1 MYIKKLLLIYFILL
15 LLNLQANEKQKV
27 TLYLDWLNQFQFA
40 GYYIAKEK
48 GYYDN
53 FNIDV
58 ELIEYS
64 NKNNITK
71 EVIKNEATYGIG
83 KSSLIIDKFDGN
95 NIVLLSSFFQNSPLV
110 LISLANSNIKTPKD
124 LINKRIMITNDAK
137 QTASIKSMIV
147 SQGVNLE
154 DITIQEH
161 SFNIEDLI
169 NGKTDAMACYLSN
182 EPYILNQKNIK
193 FNILNPHDYNF
204 DFYEGILF
212 TSNKELENN
221 QVRVQNFNQA
231 SLKGWKYAFDNI
243 EETAKIIYEKY
254 NTQNKSL
261 DSLIYEGYI
270 LRNLAKVDENL
281 LGNIS
286 PQTIDEIKR
295 FYTLLGLNNL
305 NTLFETKAILFDKND
320 ILLNENE
327 LDYLRNNQ
335 FTLLVENNKVPFS
348 FKNSNELIGIEID
361 FWKLI
366 SNKLSK
372 PFNVEEIIKNEF
384 LNIFTN
390 SIKAKFI
397 YSFEKKTSNKYLLSN
412 SIAQIPIALAT
423 KDNINYISDLSSLN
437 NVTIGVSKDLDF
449 ISTLKKDYPH
459 ITFVETTSI
468 DDGIY
473 KLKTHKLFGLID
485 NLYTLS
491 HKIEEFKI
499 DKFKI
504 NTSLK
509 YNIDMYL
516 EVDRKHEQFVKIL
529 NNSISALTEKER
541 STILN
546 NYQLI
551 LYHQN
556 IDFVYIL
563 KFIIPLGLL
572 LAIFIFLNYKL
583 KNEIKTRKEIE
594 KKLSNLANKDSLT
607 NIYNRR
613 RIEELCE
620 NEIKRTNRYENNLSL
635 IFFDINDFKVI
646 NDKLGHHKG
655 DEVLLKI
662 ANTISQNIRSSDYFG
677 RWGGD
682 EFLIVL
688 PQADITKTKHIIK
701 TLENKLNDI
710 DFNLKNDIKI
720 SCSFGLAQYE
730 KGDTLDT
737 LLKKADDSMYKIKN
751 EYRKNKSLQI

>member
-1 MYIKKLLLIYFILL
+1 MCIKKLLLISFILL
-15 LLNLQANEKQKV
+15 FNLQANEKQKV
-27 TLYLDWLNQFQFA
+27 TLYQDWLNQFQFA
-40 GYYIAKEK
+40 GYYMAKEK
-48 GYYDN
+48 AYYD
-53 FNIDV
+53 DV
-58 ELIEYS
+58 NLDVDIIEYS
-64 NKNNITK
+64 NNNITK
-71 EVIKNEATYGIG
+71 EVMENEATYGIG
-83 KSSLIIDKFDGN
+83 KSSLVVDKFEGN
-95 NIVLLSSFFQNSPLV
+95 NIILLSSIFQNSPLV

-124 LINKRIMITNDAK
+124 LINKKIMITGDAK
-137 QTASIKSMIV
+137 QSVSIKSMIV

-169 NGKTDAMACYLSN
+169 NGTTDAMACYLSN

-212 TSNKELENN
+212 TSKKESENN
-221 QVRVQNFNQA
+221 QIRVQNFNEA

-243 EETAKIIYEKY
+243 EETAKVIYEKY

-261 DSLIYEGYI
+261 DLLIYEGSI
-270 LRNLAKVDENL
+270 LKNSAKVDENL
-281 LGNIS
+281 LGNIN

-305 NTLFETKAILFDKND
+305 NTLFETKAILFNKND
-320 ILLNENE
+320 ILLNEKQSE
-327 LDYLRNNQ
+327 YLKNNQ

-348 FKNSNELIGIEID
+348 FKNANEIIGVEID

-372 PFNVEEIIKNEF
+372 PFNVEETLKNEF

-390 SIKAKFI
+390 SIKTKFI
-397 YSFEKKTSNKYLLSN
+397 YSFKKKPSNKYLLSN

-423 KDNINYISDLSSLN
+423 KNNVNYISDLSSLKSTN
-437 NVTIGVSKDLDF
+437 IGVLKNLDL
-449 ISTLKKDYPH
+449 ISTLKKDYPN
-459 ITFVETTSI
+459 INFLEITSI
-468 DDGIY
+468 EEGID
-473 KLKTHKLFGLID
+473 KLKNHKIFALID

-499 DKFKI
+499 DELKI
-504 NTSLK
+504 NTTLK
-509 YNIDMYL
+509 YKIDMYL
-516 EVDRKHEQFVKIL
+516 EIDRKHEEFIKIV
-529 NNSISALTEKER
+529 NNAISTLTEKEKN
-541 STILN
+541 SILN

-551 LYHQN
+551 LYHKN
-556 IDFVYIL
+556 IDLFYIL
-563 KFIIPLGLL
+563 KFIIPLIILL
-572 LAIFIFLNYKL
+572 TIFIFLNYRL

-594 KKLSNLANKDSLT
+594 IKLSNLANNDSLT
-607 NIYNRR
+607 YIYSRR
-613 RIEELCE
+613 KIEELCE
-620 NEIKRTNRYENNLSL
+620 NEIKRSERYENNLSL
-635 IFFDINDFKVI
+635 IFFDVNDFKII

-655 DEVLLKI
+655 DEVLIKI
-662 ANTISQNIRSSDYFG
+662 ANTISQNIRTTDYFG

-682 EFLIVL
+682 EFLIIL
-688 PQADITKTKHIIK
+688 PQADLSKTEHIIN

-710 DFNLKNDIKI
+710 DFNLKNNEKV

-730 KGDTLDT
+730 KDDTLDS
-737 LLKKADDSMYKIKN
+737 LLKKADDSMYKIKK
-751 EYRKNKSLQI
+751 EYRKNKSLKI